1 MSAQHSLPGLEAL
14 SAQPITV
21 PVSLLV
27 HAPSSWCYFKLG
39 GATCAASYNC
49 PHLLATHA
57 PSDQVVMTAEE
68 VEARQRGNYMIMG
81 SLVAVA
87 GGMYYFFWTKF
98 KE

>member
-1 MSAQHSLPGLEAL
+1 
-14 SAQPITV
+14 
-21 PVSLLV
+21 
-27 HAPSSWCYFKLG
+27 
-39 GATCAASYNC
+39 
-49 PHLLATHA
+49 
-57 PSDQVVMTAEE
+57 MTAEE